1 MNWKLEDVPTLKD
14 KTIIVTGG
22 SSGLGFEA
30 VKMFAS
36 KDATIIMATRS
47 ETRAPAAIEK
57 IKLEYKNATI
67 EFIHLNLANKSS
79 IKQFVVDFLKKYN
92 KIDILLNNA
101 GVMTTPYMLTDDG
114 FELQQGINHF
124 GHFYLTSLLLK
135 TVVST
140 SNSRIVNVSS
150 IAHRYGKMDF
160 NDLLFTAPKSY
171 NKSRA
176 YGRSKLENLLFT
188 YELGRR
194 IAEKQ
199 YNVKVLAAHPG
210 IASTNLGRHI
220 KQQKTWSGF
229 IRVFQK
235 LFSHTAK
242 DGALPIVRACLDK
255 NALNGDFY
263 GPKRMAGVRGKPHKA
278 KSNKLSHDKEL
289 QTKLWNYSEELIGIR
304 FEV

>member
-1 MNWKLEDVPTLKD
+1 MNWKLEDVPSLKD

-36 KDATIIMATRS
+36 KDAKIIIATRS
-47 ETRAPAAIEK
+47 EKRALEAIEK
-57 IKLEYKNATI
+57 IKLEYKDARL
-67 EFIHLNLANKSS
+67 EFLHLNLANKES
-79 IKQFVVDFLKKYN
+79 IKEFAKNYNEKYD

-114 FELQQGINHF
+114 IEFQQGINHF

-135 TVVST
+135 TIVNT
-140 SNSRIVNVSS
+140 PNSRIVNVSS

-160 NDLLFTAPKSY
+160 SNLLYEKPKSY

-194 IAEKQ
+194 IKEKD
-199 YNVKVLAAHPG
+199 YDLKVLVAHPG
-210 IASTNLGRHI
+210 VASTNLGRHI
-220 KQQKTWSGF
+220 KQQKAWNGL
-229 IRVFQK
+229 IKVFQK

-242 DGALPIVRACLDK
+242 DGALSLVRACLDE
-255 NALNGDFY
+255 NALSGDFY
-263 GPKRMAGVRGKPHKA
+263 GPNRIAGVKGMPHKA
-278 KSNKLSHDKEL
+278 KSNKLSHNRDL
-289 QTKLWNYSEELIGIR
+289 QSKLWIYSEELIGIR
-304 FEV
+304 FDV

>member
-1 MNWKLEDVPTLKD
+1 MDWNLDDIPTLQG

-36 KDATIIMATRS
+36 KDAEIIIATRS
-47 ETRAPAAIEK
+47 EGRALDAIEK
-57 IKLEYKNATI
+57 IKLEYKDANVD
-67 EFIHLNLANKSS
+67 FIHLNLANKNS
-79 IKQFVVDFLKKYN
+79 IREFANEFNKKYT
-92 KIDILLNNA
+92 KIDVLLNNA

-114 FELQQGINHF
+114 FEFQQGINHF

-135 TVVST
+135 TIVAT
-140 SNSRIVNVSS
+140 PNSRIVNVSS

-160 NDLLFTAPKSY
+160 DNLLYEAPKSY

-188 YELGRR
+188 YELDRR
-194 IAEKQ
+194 IKEKG
-199 YNVKVLAAHPG
+199 YDVKVLVAHPG
-210 IASTNLGRHI
+210 VASTNLGRHI
-220 KQQKTWSGF
+220 KQQKAWSKS
-229 IRVFQK
+229 IKIFQK

-242 DGALPIVRACLDK
+242 DGALPLVRACLDA
-255 NALNGDFY
+255 NALSGEFY
-263 GPKRMAGVRGKPHKA
+263 GPNRLFGVKGKPHKA
-278 KSNKLSHDKEL
+278 KSNKLSHNREL

-304 FEV
+304 FDV